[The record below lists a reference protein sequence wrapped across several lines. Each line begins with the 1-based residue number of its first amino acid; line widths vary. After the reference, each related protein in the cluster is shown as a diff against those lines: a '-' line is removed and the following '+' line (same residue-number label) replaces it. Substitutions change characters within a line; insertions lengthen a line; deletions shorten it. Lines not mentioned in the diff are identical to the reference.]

1 MNRVQREGNNT
12 PKLKNALVT
21 KISCVGAL
29 SENYSRCLP
38 QKNERQVQNSNCLQK
53 TIGRLTNDRR

>member
-1 MNRVQREGNNT
+1 MKRVQRKGNNT
-12 PKLKNALVT
+12 PKLKNALLT

-38 QKNERQVQNSNCLQK
+38 QKNERQVQNFNNLIVCRKQ
-53 TIGRLTNDRR
+53 